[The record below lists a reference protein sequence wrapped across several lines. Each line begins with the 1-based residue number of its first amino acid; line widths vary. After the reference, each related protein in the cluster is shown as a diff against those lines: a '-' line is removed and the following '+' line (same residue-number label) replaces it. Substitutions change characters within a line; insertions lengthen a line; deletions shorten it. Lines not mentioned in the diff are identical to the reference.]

1 MITAADLDF
10 FDIIARSP
18 SLAAAARE
26 MGVSPSAVT
35 QRLQDL
41 EKRVGVRLLER
52 SARRITLSD
61 EGELLATR
69 GRSISDD
76 LAALGATLAARRGVV
91 ARHLRAVA
99 PLGFGR
105 RFVAPLA
112 ARFLIDHPEVTIDLS
127 LSDRLGRVPES
138 SWDVAV
144 HIGEPRESSL
154 VAHLLAPNE
163 RVLCASPAYLA
174 ERGVPTQPSALL
186 AHRCIALRENDED
199 VTMWRFTDAHQRV
212 TQVRIDPVLAS
223 NDGDVVRN
231 WALHGH
237 GIIVRSEWSVAT
249 DLSRGTLV
257 RLLEDYGLPNADVI
271 AFVGARK
278 GRSART
284 NAFLRSL
291 RESMCPVPWSAA
303 TPSPEPRTPPQV
315 GTTR

>member
-1 MITAADLDF
+1 MITVADLDF

-76 LAALGATLAARRGVV
+76 LAALGETLASRRGVV
-91 ARHLRAVA
+91 AGHLRVIA

-105 RFVAPLA
+105 RFVAPVA
-112 ARFLIDHPEVTIDLS
+112 ARFLIDHPAVTIDLS
-127 LSDRLGRVPES
+127 LSDRLGRVPEA

-154 VAHLLAPNE
+154 VAQLLAPNE

-174 ERGVPTQPSALL
+174 QHGVPTQPTALL

-199 VTMWRFTDAHQRV
+199 VTMWRFTDAQQHV
-212 TQVRIDPVLAS
+212 TQVRIEPVLAS
-223 NDGDVVRN
+223 NDGDVVRE

-237 GIIVRSEWSVAT
+237 GIIMRSEWSIAADVA
-249 DLSRGTLV
+249 RGTLV
-257 RLLEDYGLPNADVI
+257 PLLEGYRLPSAAVV

-284 NAFLRSL
+284 NAFLKLL
-291 RESMCPVPWSAA
+291 RESLYPVPWRAVTS
-303 TPSPEPRTPPQV
+303 
-315 GTTR
+315 

>member
-1 MITAADLDF
+1 MISAADLDF

-76 LAALGATLAARRGVV
+76 LAALGETLAARRGVV
-91 ARHLRAVA
+91 AGHLRVVA

-105 RFVAPLA
+105 RYVAPVA
-112 ARFLIDHPEVTIDLS
+112 AQFLVEHPEVTIDLT
-127 LSDRLGRVPES
+127 LSDRLGRVPEA

-144 HIGEPRESSL
+144 HIGEVRESSL
-154 VAHLLAPNE
+154 VAQLLAPNE

-174 ERGVPTQPSALL
+174 RHGAPTQPTALL
-186 AHRCIALRENDED
+186 MHRCIALRENDED
-199 VTMWRFTDAHQRV
+199 VTMWRFVDPQQDV
-212 TQVRIDPVLAS
+212 TQVRIEPVLAS
-223 NDGDVVRN
+223 NDGDVVRD

-237 GIIVRSEWSVAT
+237 GIIVRSEWSVAS
-249 DLSRGTLV
+249 DLARGALV
-257 RLLEDYGLPNADVI
+257 RLLEGHRLPNADVI

-284 NAFLRSL
+284 NAFLKTL
-291 RESMCPVPWSAA
+291 RESLSPVPWRAA
-303 TPSPEPRTPPQV
+303 TTPAPPRERRRF
-315 GTTR
+315 GNA